1 MVSEFP
7 QEISEA
13 LRKEKAACA
22 TTALEACAF
31 CLGIATLFF
40 SSAVCITQGFGGKKT
55 KAAIR
60 KLSEKMGKGSVK
72 KDLCYQYQNL
82 SGGFKNTLTF
92 FLLFFTFF

>member
-7 QEISEA
+7 QEISVA
-13 LRKEKAACA
+13 LRKEKAACT

-40 SSAVCITQGFGGKKT
+40 PLLSALHRDLEGKKP

-72 KDLCYQYQNL
+72 KDPGYQYQNL

-92 FLLFFTFF
+92 F